1 MTHSIPHRRPASGRR
16 ESLFPRGACRQR
28 LAVACM
34 LRARAVVVVAFAVAV
49 ATFAH
54 SPPAHAAERAAPK
67 AAIASAHPLASQA
80 GQEAFAAGGNAFD
93 AAVAVSAALAV
104 VEPGSSGVGGGGFYL
119 LHFARD
125 GRNVMVDARETAPA
139 AATRDMYLDEK
150 GQPRTAASRDGPLAA
165 GIPGEPAGWVW
176 LAQKYGKLPLTK
188 SMAPA
193 IRLAREGFPLYAR
206 LQNAI
211 RFKKDR
217 LRSSPDA
224 ARVFLVKGEVPE
236 VGTLIRQPD
245 LARTLELIATQG
257 FDGFYK
263 GRFAQ
268 RLANGVRKDG
278 GIWTVE
284 DLASYE
290 VKERAPVEFTYRG
303 AKIVSASPPSSGGL
317 VIANA
322 LNILSGYDLASLNA
336 VDRKHVVAEAMKH
349 AFRDRAEYLGDPDFV
364 SIPTAQF
371 LSADYAAGQR
381 TAIRMDRALPSEM
394 LRPVFVQGE
403 GPSTTHFS
411 VLDREGN
418 RVGGTIS
425 VNLFFGATYMVPGT
439 GFFLNNTMDDFSVR
453 AGTPNAFQLVGAAA
467 NAIAP
472 RKRALSSMTPTFVET
487 EKGLLIVGSPGGST
501 IISNVLLGV
510 LNFLDGKSAQEI
522 VAARRMHHQYLPDSI
537 MIEAGAFTA
546 EEKAALEA
554 RGHKLREG
562 REWGNTQVITWDYAS
577 GKVEAASDPR
587 GFGAGL
593 VY

>member
-1 MTHSIPHRRPASGRR
+1 
-16 ESLFPRGACRQR
+16 
-28 LAVACM
+28 
-34 LRARAVVVVAFAVAV
+34 
-49 ATFAH
+49 
-54 SPPAHAAERAAPK
+54 
-67 AAIASAHPLASQA
+67 
-80 GQEAFAAGGNAFD
+80 
-93 AAVAVSAALAV
+93 
-104 VEPGSSGVGGGGFYL
+104 
-119 LHFARD
+119 
-125 GRNVMVDARETAPA
+125 
-139 AATRDMYLDEK
+139 
-150 GQPRTAASRDGPLAA
+150 
-165 GIPGEPAGWVW
+165 
-176 LAQKYGKLPLTK
+176 
-188 SMAPA
+188 MAPA

-217 LRSSPDA
+217 IAASKDA

-236 VGTLIRQPD
+236 VGTTIRQPD

-257 FDGFYK
+257 YDGFYK
-263 GRFAQ
+263 GRFAR
-268 RLANGVRKDG
+268 RLVDGVRQDG
-278 GIWTVE
+278 GIWSVA
-284 DLASYE
+284 DLATYE

-322 LNILSGYDLASLNA
+322 LNILSAYDLKGMNS

-371 LSADYAAGQR
+371 LSPEYAAGQR
-381 TAIRMDRALPSEM
+381 TSIRMDRALPSDA

-418 RVGGTIS
+418 RVGATIS

-453 AGTPNAFQLVGAAA
+453 AGVPNAFQLVGAEA
-467 NAIAP
+467 NSIAP

-487 EKGLLIVGSPGGST
+487 DAGLLIVGSPGGST
-501 IISNVLLGV
+501 IISNVLLGI
-510 LNFLDGKSAQEI
+510 LNWLDGKSAQEI
-522 VAARRMHHQYLPDSI
+522 VTARRYHHQYLPDSI
-537 MIEAGAFTA
+537 MVESGALTP

-554 RGHKLREG
+554 RGHRIREG
-562 REWGNTQVITWDYAS
+562 REWGNTQAITWDYAS
-577 GKVEAASDPR
+577 GRVDAASDPR